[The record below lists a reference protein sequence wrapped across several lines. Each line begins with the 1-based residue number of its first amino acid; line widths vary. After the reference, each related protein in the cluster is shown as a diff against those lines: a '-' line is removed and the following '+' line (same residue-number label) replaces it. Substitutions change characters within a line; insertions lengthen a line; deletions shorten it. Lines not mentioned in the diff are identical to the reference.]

1 MLKYLLLTKPNKNY
15 KMNTVENILE
25 RISNAKQL
33 DFGTIFSDSIELFK
47 KTWLQGFL
55 LQIITILI
63 MLPLIMVIYIPI
75 FTMILAQSENGYMD
89 PDPFSGFFEGMSIL
103 YILFI
108 VVAIF
113 ALTTLSFVLNA
124 GFFRIMK
131 KLDFNETV
139 ATADLFYFFKAK
151 YFNTTFL
158 LMLATIGIAICA
170 ALLCYL
176 PIFYVMVPL
185 SFFTL
190 VFAFNPEMSV
200 GDIVKVSFKLGNKK
214 WLLAFGLIIVSSIL
228 AQIVGM
234 LMCFVGV
241 LFTAPFVYHPTYII
255 YKEVIGFEENS
266 NTEIIE

>member
-1 MLKYLLLTKPNKNY
+1 
-15 KMNTVENILE
+15 MNTVENILE

-63 MLPLIMVIYIPI
+63 MLPLIIVIYIPI

-89 PDPFSGFFEGMSIL
+89 SDPFFGFFEGMSIL

-108 VVAIF
+108 VVAVF

-214 WLLAFGLIIVSSIL
+214 WLLVFGLIIVSSIL

-255 YKEVIGFEENS
+255 YKEVIGFEEN
-266 NTEIIE
+266 NNIEINQ